1 MAFKECKMNIAELY
15 PSSFDNSAQSFTA
28 FMRSLLIKGS
38 YDSVLKK
45 MTGYR
50 GMYLN
55 HENKECWT
63 LKFEQFTGVFGIV
76 LSEVKENLGIFN
88 LYYYPSCDEALIDKF
103 SLAEGLF
110 AQESDFIEKVRSFSS
125 YPELLS
131 HFHIATLSLHVN
143 FSEKSVLLFYET
155 MVRDRVYAK
164 EGICSPLHKDTY
176 LVPPKGLDKDLPSFR
191 ILLPVMNFLNMT
203 ITRLANSSP
212 SYFQLFKARNDAMM
226 YDKQGVF
233 EKKKDSSCLS
243 LYMALGY
250 GSMKMEPLVEPLLQG
265 KAVEVIHEKMSLSSF
280 LQKAPWYDINQEA
293 YASSFVQKTSLKP
306 KLVVITG
313 FLGSGKTNFLQHY
326 IEHETEKNR
335 FVGIIQNEIGKTGLD
350 GRLVDYDYSMVE
362 LDEGCV
368 CCSLSGQLRSGIHT
382 LMKKAYPDTILLET
396 TGVANPFN
404 LLAELNELEDLVDL
418 EAIVTVVDGP
428 NALEVAKEYRI
439 FNDQVRAA
447 DLILLNKT
455 DMMSEEE
462 MQSVELFL
470 HENNRCA
477 TIIRTIDANVHPNML
492 RQCVNSSTAQIAS
505 LISEKDEMAATHLD
519 DNISSMKITVP
530 KALPKDTFEA
540 YLKTLP
546 PSVFRLKG
554 IVQFEE
560 EPTQS
565 IVQYVKGVYSFVPQ
579 HEGTHNETF
588 LVYIG
593 KHLGESFIPSPS
605 HFN

>member
-1 MAFKECKMNIAELY
+1 MNITELY

-28 FMRSLLIKGS
+28 LMRSLLIKGS

-45 MTGYR
+45 MTGYK

-55 HENKECWT
+55 HQTKECWT
-63 LKFEQFTGVFGIV
+63 LKFEQFAGVFGIV
-76 LSEVKENLGIFN
+76 LTEVKGAFGIFH

-103 SLAEGLF
+103 SLAEGLL

-125 YPELLS
+125 HEVLLS

-143 FSEKSVLLFYET
+143 FVSQNLLLFYET
-155 MVRDRVYAK
+155 MIRDRVYAK
-164 EGICSPLHKDTY
+164 EGVKSPFNRQNY
-176 LVPPKGLDKDLPSFR
+176 LIEPKGLDKDLPAFR
-191 ILLPVMNFLNMT
+191 MLLPVMNFLNTT
-203 ITRLANSSP
+203 ITRLTSSSP
-212 SYFQLFKARNDAMM
+212 SYFQLFKAQNCAMM
-226 YDKQGVF
+226 YDKKGVF
-233 EKKKDSSCLS
+233 EKKKDSSCLG

-250 GSMKMEPLVEPLLQG
+250 GDTQMDALVEPLLRG
-265 KAVEVIHEKMSLSSF
+265 KVLEVVHEKMSLNTF
-280 LQKAPWYDINQEA
+280 LQKAPWYDITQEL
-293 YASSFVQKTSLKP
+293 SSSSSIKQPSLKP

-313 FLGSGKTNFLQHY
+313 FLGSGKTNLLQHY
-326 IEHETEKNR
+326 IEYETEKNR

-368 CCSLSGQLRSGIHT
+368 CCSLSGQLRSGIHS

-439 FNDQVRAA
+439 FNDQIRAA

-455 DMMSEEE
+455 DMMSEAE
-462 MQSVELFL
+462 MLSVEEFL

-477 TIIRTIDANVHPNML
+477 SIIRTVGADVHPNIL
-492 RQCVNSSTAQIAS
+492 HQYVHASTAHIAS
-505 LISEKDEMAATHLD
+505 LISEEDEMAVTHLE
-519 DNISSMKITVP
+519 DNISSMKISLP
-530 KALPKDTFEA
+530 KALSKSHFQR
-540 YLKTLP
+540 YLKSLP
-546 PSVFRLKG
+546 KTIFRLKG
-554 IVQFEE
+554 IVQFED

-565 IVQYVKGVYSFVPQ
+565 IVQYIKGEYTFLAQ
-579 HEGTHNETF
+579 HEENNNETF

-593 KHLGESFIPSPS
+593 KHVGESFIPSPS
-605 HFN
+605 HFEYGYIVSL